1 MRTEGKHF
9 LNVQAGEWT
18 YLLVFIAIAAS
29 NMISLE
35 ATYVVSTDGFL
46 GELGANSFPLLWI
59 VDMSL
64 ILIATAFYSL
74 VIDRWPR
81 KTLVEWMILALAIL
95 YLVIWAL
102 FTYGVPGRFLFPV
115 LYLVAEQQLMLFPI
129 AFWALGNDYYS
140 VSQTKRLFPL
150 IAAGSVTGGIIGNGL
165 AISSATFFAE
175 RGVGSYELLVANALF
190 LLASYLLLRIAGRDL
205 NPSKRQAAHAT
216 ARETLQEG
224 WDFVRNVDAFRYLT
238 LAMLGVGFAL
248 TIIEYHFFLM
258 SQELQ
263 NFATFYPIFRIGQTV
278 LTLIVQGLLASAIIK
293 RIGLKNVFTVLPV
306 VCGGMI
312 GFAFA
317 LPGMVGAAGARLLAR
332 VFAYGL
338 DEPARKSLQGLIPDE
353 RRGRVSAFLDGYL
366 YAAGTIVASI
376 LLIILLGISSAGWLA
391 PRITI
396 LVYLGVGLLIAAG
409 AILSAWL
416 LRKTYDTSMLNW
428 RLARR
433 RRRSSSIQLDL

>member
-29 NMISLE
+29 NMVSLE
-35 ATYVVSTDGFL
+35 ATYVVATNGFL

-64 ILIATAFYSL
+64 ILIFTALYSL

-81 KTLVEWMILALAIL
+81 KMLVEWMILGLAML
-95 YLVIWAL
+95 YMTIRML
-102 FTYGVPGRFLFPV
+102 FSFGVPGKFLYPV
-115 LYLVAEQQLMLFPI
+115 LYLVAEQQIMLFPI

-150 IAAGSVTGGIIGNGL
+150 IAAGSVAGGIIGNGL
-165 AISSATFFAE
+165 AISSATIFARLGFE
-175 RGVGSYELLVANALF
+175 SYELLVSNALF
-190 LLASYLLLRIAGRDL
+190 LMISYVLLRTAGYDL

-258 SQELQ
+258 AQDLKD
-263 NFATFYPIFRIGQTV
+263 FTTFYATFRIGQTI
-278 LTLIVQGLLASAIIK
+278 LTLILQGVLASAIVK
-293 RIGLKNVFTVLPV
+293 RIGLKNVFVVLPV
-306 VCGGMI
+306 VCGGVI

-376 LLIILLGISSAGWLA
+376 LLIILLGISTAGWL
-391 PRITI
+391 TTQTTT
-396 LVYLGVGLLIAAG
+396 LVYLVIGVLIAVG
-409 AILSAWL
+409 AIISALL
-416 LRKTYDTSMLNW
+416 LRKTYDNSMLNW